1 MSYQTFACFY
11 LWMTIYYCTWARLLL
26 QHPKFYTNILFFTYF
41 KGQPRPLYVHWM
53 PDDNQEY
60 ACITDLTLCW
70 KKLGSRYLSYLLANS
85 TLISVHLTW
94 NRTKEN
100 VQGYPINFC
109 LNKFITNRRSPYN
122 NLLYIIPIKET
133 VLPHMWSWFLHLETA
148 LFWIHLSRSHPQS
161 DHHCNQCQVSCE
173 SKCSIRRYSHQFPQQ
188 FLEEIAKQQHQKE
201 FNLLTLY

>member
-11 LWMTIYYCTWARLLL
+11 LWMTIVHEQDYYCST
-26 QHPKFYTNILFFTYF
+26 PNFIPTFYSL
-41 KGQPRPLYVHWM
+41 
-53 PDDNQEY
+53 
-60 ACITDLTLCW
+60 LTLKDNLAHYMCIECLMIT
-70 KKLGSRYLSYLLANS
+70 KNMLVSQILPCVERSLDQDTCHIFLQIPLSFLSIWPGTEQKRMYRV
-85 TLISVHLTW
+85 I
-94 NRTKEN
+94 
-100 VQGYPINFC
+100 PFC
-109 LNKFITNRRSPYN
+109 LNKFIINRRSPYN

-173 SKCSIRRYSHQFPQQ
+173 SKYSIRRYFHQFPQQ